1 MTLVR
6 LRVPEVGCQ
15 PVAVLVPRAVG
26 AVREELARG
35 HLRRAGKLFDTADG
49 DVAKRDLL
57 RFLIQVVRP
66 RVWVRRRM
74 RPSLDT
80 RAGTHHSRVV
90 PPPHRV
96 WLGSGRAPNTGVMNG
111 PGPLG
116 AFLQARR
123 ARLRPEDVGLRDLG
137 PRRRV
142 AGLRREELAQ
152 LAGVSVSYYA
162 RLEQG
167 QSRGASAE
175 VLDAIARALLL
186 DDHEREHLDRLAG
199 AARHAPRL
207 RRPRPEKLADETRDL
222 LRAVDGVPAIVLGRR
237 TDVLA
242 WNTLGHALLAGHLD
256 FLGPDAPARRL
267 NMSRMLF
274 LDPHCQE
281 LYADW
286 KRKARAVVGNLR
298 IAVGLSTCLLADCAL
313 AAIETQADALAGVG
327 PEVAEE
333 LTAVSAAASMARR
346 LLSLPV
352 EPEPTPAGAG
362 PVPGPRLAPPPSAGR
377 AARRAGAVRVCRC
390 APGPEGKHQPRH
402 RALRSVPRDGVGY
415 LLGVDLGEAGARLGR
430 QPPRRPRTARW

>member
-1 MTLVR
+1 
-6 LRVPEVGCQ
+6 
-15 PVAVLVPRAVG
+15 
-26 AVREELARG
+26 
-35 HLRRAGKLFDTADG
+35 
-49 DVAKRDLL
+49 
-57 RFLIQVVRP
+57 
-66 RVWVRRRM
+66 
-74 RPSLDT
+74 
-80 RAGTHHSRVV
+80 
-90 PPPHRV
+90 
-96 WLGSGRAPNTGVMNG
+96 MNG

-199 AARHAPRL
+199 AARHAPRP
-207 RRPRPEKLADETRDL
+207 RRPSPEKLAGETRDL
-222 LRAVDGVPAIVLGRR
+222 LRAVDGVPAVVLGRR

-256 FLGPDAPARRL
+256 FRGPDDPARRP

-274 LDPHCQE
+274 LDPHCRE

-298 IAVGLSTCLLADCAL
+298 VAVGRYPEDPLLAEL
-313 AAIETQADALAGVG
+313 IG
-327 PEVAEE
+327 E
-333 LTAVSAAASMARR
+333 LTMKSPEFVALWGDHRVTPCDASVYELRHPVVGTVTVTQQTLSIAR
-346 LLSLPV
+346 S
-352 EPEPTPAGAG
+352 PEQALIVCTTPAGS
-362 PVPGPRLAPPPSAGR
+362 PSEEAVALLRQASGGR
-377 AARRAGAVRVCRC
+377 A
-390 APGPEGKHQPRH
+390 PHT
-402 RALRSVPRDGVGY
+402 DGVGVP
-415 LLGVDLGEAGARLGR
+415 GT
-430 QPPRRPRTARW
+430 PPRPVWAAGKVAGEEMTRR